1 MQISEDL
8 IGENHEEKTGKKG
21 DSDRLAFE
29 IDHRGVAPCDEREG
43 QKAFDE
49 LFHICLLI
57 VII

>member
-1 MQISEDL
+1 MQISENL

-29 IDHRGVAPCDEREG
+29 IDHRGGAPCDEREG

-49 LFHICLLI
+49 LFHLGL
-57 VII
+57 